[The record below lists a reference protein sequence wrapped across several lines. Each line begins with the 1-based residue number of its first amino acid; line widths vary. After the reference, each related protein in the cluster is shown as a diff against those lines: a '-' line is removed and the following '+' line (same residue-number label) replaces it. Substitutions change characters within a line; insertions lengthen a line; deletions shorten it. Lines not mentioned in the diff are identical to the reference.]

1 MSLVKLA
8 RGLWYRLFWKN
19 SYIDRLHDV
28 IDRQEDII
36 TTLNGDK
43 AAMVELIAHLNEERM
58 ADVDFEEIG

>member
-19 SYIDRLHDV
+19 YYIDRLHDV

-36 TTLNGDK
+36 SRLNEEK
-43 AAMVELIAHLNEERM
+43 ADFVKLVAHLNDELM
-58 ADVDFEEIG
+58 AGVDFEEIG

>member
-36 TTLNGDK
+36 SRLNEEK
-43 AAMVELIAHLNEERM
+43 ADFVKLVAHLNDELM
-58 ADVDFEEIG
+58 AGVDFEEIG